1 MVGNHRM
8 GEGDLPKILIVDD
21 HTDGQR
27 LMEEMLRTLPAEI
40 HKVSSGTEA
49 LGVIVCHEVAVVLM
63 EVQVFGLDGLSTAI
77 AMQSNKSM
85 RQPPIIFITEA
96 GGDDATEFKGYEA
109 GAVDFLYKPVHPSV
123 LRAKVEV
130 FLNLYR
136 LRREISNQNAILEE
150 RVAQRTAELKTACE
164 VAEAASNAKGEFLAN
179 MSHELRTP
187 MTAILGF
194 TDILLSSLTQPENI
208 DSARTV
214 KENGEYLLNLINDIL
229 DLSKIESGNI
239 DIEQI
244 ETSPYQ
250 IIADVVSLMN
260 VKAVAKGLSL
270 DVEFDSP
277 VPETIRTD
285 PVRIRQILINIVG
298 NAIKFTET
306 GSIRLIARL
315 VDEFADEPKLQFD
328 VVDTGIGIPEDKIDK
343 IFKPFIQADGSTTR
357 LFGGTGLGLSIS
369 KRLVELLGGKF
380 SVSSTVNKGS
390 TFTISVSTGLLED
403 ARLIR
408 NSAEAKL
415 RVTDNEPSEIDG
427 LSLCNHRI
435 LVVEDGADNQRF
447 ISFMLERAGAEVT
460 LADNGRIGADLATVA
475 SSEGRPFDV
484 MLMDMQMPVMDGY
497 VATRQLRDKGYTLPI
512 IALTAHAMAADRSKC
527 IIAGCDD
534 YMSKPISRKRLLELV
549 AKYAA
554 RTNTPEAAI
563 VES

>member
-1 MVGNHRM
+1 
-8 GEGDLPKILIVDD
+8 
-21 HTDGQR
+21 
-27 LMEEMLRTLPAEI
+27 
-40 HKVSSGTEA
+40 
-49 LGVIVCHEVAVVLM
+49 
-63 EVQVFGLDGLSTAI
+63 
-77 AMQSNKSM
+77 
-85 RQPPIIFITEA
+85 
-96 GGDDATEFKGYEA
+96 
-109 GAVDFLYKPVHPSV
+109 
-123 LRAKVEV
+123 
-130 FLNLYR
+130 
-136 LRREISNQNAILEE
+136 
-150 RVAQRTAELKTACE
+150 
-164 VAEAASNAKGEFLAN
+164 
-179 MSHELRTP
+179 
-187 MTAILGF
+187 
-194 TDILLSSLTQPENI
+194 
-208 DSARTV
+208 
-214 KENGEYLLNLINDIL
+214 
-229 DLSKIESGNI
+229 
-239 DIEQI
+239 
-244 ETSPYQ
+244 
-250 IIADVVSLMN
+250 
-260 VKAVAKGLSL
+260 
-270 DVEFDSP
+270 
-277 VPETIRTD
+277 
-285 PVRIRQILINIVG
+285 
-298 NAIKFTET
+298 
-306 GSIRLIARL
+306 
-315 VDEFADEPKLQFD
+315 
-328 VVDTGIGIPEDKIDK
+328 EDKIDK